1 MKIHTVS
8 CEIGN
13 KTLEFQVGRFAQQ
26 ASSAVVGRYGD
37 TMVLVTVVESQPRK
51 DLDYFPL
58 SVEYME
64 KLYAGGRIKGSRWV
78 KREGRPSDDAI
89 LKGRIIDRSIRPL
102 FPKSYKNEVQVVVTV
117 LSVDGEN
124 DPDMVA
130 LNTVSAA
137 LAISPLP
144 WQGPIV
150 GLRIGY
156 VQPEEAENKNT
167 PTFVT
172 NPTFA
177 ELEFSELDLVVSQTK
192 ERVVML
198 EAGANQVNEDTFL
211 RAVDHSREE
220 AKVVFDLIDKLAKE
234 VGVEKKESLEE
245 ELDKK
250 VLAEVEKEYKK
261 ELEEMVFKLAAKEG
275 QGEELP
281 LLAEAFVEKFGETY
295 IKADVLKALDKVF
308 KKIVRHLVLDKDSRA
323 DRRKLNEIR
332 PISIEVGVLPRTHG
346 SAVFTR
352 GQTQALTIT
361 TLGIPSLEQYVE
373 KMEGE
378 ETKRYMHHYFM
389 PPYSVGETGRIG
401 VPSRRE
407 IGHGALAER
416 ALIPVLPSEEE
427 FPYAIRVVSEITSS
441 NGSTSM
447 ASACGSTL
455 SLMDAGVPIIE
466 PVAGIALGLMTEGEK
481 YKILTDIV
489 GIEDFGGDM
498 DFKVAGT
505 KNGITAVQLD
515 VKIAGLTKPMI
526 TETLERAKEARLFI
540 LEKMVAAISVPRSQI
555 SRFAPKVK
563 MLTVPQDKIGEVIG
577 PGGRMIRQIMATTTT
592 QIDINDDGLVT
603 ISGVDQESVDKA
615 VNWVETITR
624 EIKAGEE
631 FEGEVKRILNFGAF
645 VEFLPGREGMVHVS
659 QMAQGFVKN
668 AADVVHVGQKV
679 KVKVL
684 EIDQQGRINLTMIL
698 DGVKERPAH
707 SDRPFNNNRER
718 SFSRPPFRKPRF

>member
-1 MKIHTVS
+1 MNIHTIS
-8 CEIGN
+8 TDLGGR
-13 KTLEFQVGRFAQQ
+13 TLSFEVGRFAQQ
-26 ASSAVVGRYGD
+26 ATSAVVGRYGD
-37 TMVLVTVVESQPRK
+37 TMVLVTVVESTPRA

-89 LKGRIIDRSIRPL
+89 LKGRLIDRSIRPL
-102 FPKSYKNEVQVVVTV
+102 FPKGYKNEVQVVITV

-124 DPDMVA
+124 DPDIVA

-137 LAISPLP
+137 LAISRLP

-156 VQPEEAENKNT
+156 VQTNQEQTAVA

-177 ELEFSELDLVVSQTK
+177 ELEYSELDLVVSQTK
-192 ERVVML
+192 EKTVML
-198 EAGANQVNEDTFL
+198 EAGANQIQEETFL
-211 RAVDHSREE
+211 KAIEHAQKE
-220 AKVVFDLIDKLAKE
+220 AKLVFEIIEKLVKE
-234 VGVEKKESLEE
+234 VGKKKTEAAEE
-245 ELDKK
+245 ELNKTL
-250 VLAEVEKEYKK
+250 VAEVEKEYKK
-261 ELEEMVFKLAAKEG
+261 EIEELVFKLAAKEG
-275 QGEELP
+275 QSEDLT
-281 LLAEAFVEKFGETY
+281 LLAESFVEKFGETY
-295 IKADVLKALDKVF
+295 AKEEVLKALDKVF
-308 KKIVRHLVLDKDSRA
+308 KKTVRRLVLEKDIRA
-323 DRRKLNEIR
+323 DRRKLDEIR
-332 PISIEVGVLPRTHG
+332 PISIEVGILPRTHG
-346 SAVFTR
+346 SAIFTR

-389 PPYSVGETGRIG
+389 PPYSLGEAGRIG
-401 VPSRRE
+401 TPSRRE

-416 ALIPVLPSEEE
+416 AIIPVLPSDED
-427 FPYAIRVVSEITSS
+427 FPYAIRVVSEIMSS

-447 ASACGSTL
+447 ASTCGSTL
-455 SLMDAGVPIIE
+455 SLMDAGVPILE
-466 PVAGIALGLMTEGEK
+466 PVAGIALGLVTDGDK
-481 YKILTDIV
+481 YKVLTDIV
-489 GIEDFGGDM
+489 GIEDFCGDM

-515 VKIAGLTKPMI
+515 VKIDGLIMSMI
-526 TETLERAKEARLFI
+526 AQTLQRGKEARLTI
-540 LEKMVAAISVPRSQI
+540 LEKMITAIAAPRSQI

-563 MLTVPQDKIGEVIG
+563 MVQIPQDKIGEVIG
-577 PGGRMIRQIMATTTT
+577 PGGRVIRQIMAETNT
-592 QIDINDDGLVT
+592 QLDVSDDGIVS
-603 ISGVDQESVDKA
+603 ISGVDQESVEKA
-615 VNWVETITR
+615 GSWVTMLTR
-624 EIKAGEE
+624 EIKPGEE

-668 AADVVHVGQKV
+668 ASDVVAVGQKV

-698 DGVKERPAH
+698 DGVKERPPRN
-707 SDRPFNNNRER
+707 DRPFEHNRER

>member
-1 MKIHTVS
+1 MEIQSVSAQVGTHTLS
-8 CEIGN
+8 FE
-13 KTLEFQVGRFAQQ
+13 VGRFAQQ
-26 ASSAVVGRYGD
+26 ATSAVVGRYGD
-37 TMVLVTVVESQPRK
+37 TMVLVTVVESAPRA

-89 LKGRIIDRSIRPL
+89 LKARVIDRSIRPL

-137 LAISPLP
+137 LSISPLP
-144 WQGPIV
+144 WKGPVAGMRV
-150 GLRIGY
+150 GFMQQEQKDGETK
-156 VQPEEAENKNT
+156 PAT
-167 PTFVT
+167 SFVT

-177 ELEFSELDLVVSQTK
+177 ELEFSELDLIVSQTK
-192 ERVVML
+192 QRVVML
-198 EAGANQVNEDTFL
+198 EAGANQIGEDTFL
-211 RAVDHSREE
+211 SAVEYAKKEAQTVFGMIDELMKKVGKTKNEAAEE
-220 AKVVFDLIDKLAKE
+220 EIDKTLLAQ
-234 VGVEKKESLEE
+234 
-245 ELDKK
+245 
-250 VLAEVEKEYKK
+250 VEKEYKK
-261 ELEEMVFKLAAKEG
+261 ELEALVFQLAAKEG
-275 QGEELP
+275 QGEDLP
-281 LLAEAFVEKFGETY
+281 ILAKNFAEKNPDYEEKT
-295 IKADVLKALDKVF
+295 VLKALDKIF
-308 KKIVRHLVLDKDSRA
+308 KKTVRRLVMEKDMRA
-323 DRRKLNEIR
+323 DHRKLNEIR
-332 PISIEVGVLPRTHG
+332 PISIEIGVLPRTHG

-352 GQTQALTIT
+352 GQTQALTVT

-401 VPSRRE
+401 SPSRRE

-416 ALIPVLPSEEE
+416 ALIPVLPSDED

-447 ASACGSTL
+447 ASTCGSTL
-455 SLMDAGVPIIE
+455 SLMDAGVPISE
-466 PVAGIALGLMTEGEK
+466 PVAGIAMGLMTEGEN

-515 VKIAGLTKPMI
+515 VKIEGLTLPMI
-526 TETLERAKEARLFI
+526 KETLERGKEARLFI
-540 LEKMVAAISVPRSQI
+540 LEKMLAAISVPRTTI

-563 MLTVPQDKIGEVIG
+563 MVQVPVDKIGEVIG
-577 PGGRMIRQIMATTTT
+577 PGGRVIRQIMAETST
-592 QIDINDDGLVT
+592 QLDVSDDGIVS
-603 ISGVDQESVDKA
+603 ISGVDHESVDKA
-615 VNWVETITR
+615 VAWVEMLTR

-645 VEFLPGREGMVHVS
+645 VQILPGREGMVHVS
-659 QMAQGFVKN
+659 QMSQGFVKN
-668 AADVVHVGQKV
+668 ATDVVAIGQKV

-698 DGVKERPAH
+698 DGVKQSPPRN
-707 SDRPFNNNRER
+707 DRPFEHRER